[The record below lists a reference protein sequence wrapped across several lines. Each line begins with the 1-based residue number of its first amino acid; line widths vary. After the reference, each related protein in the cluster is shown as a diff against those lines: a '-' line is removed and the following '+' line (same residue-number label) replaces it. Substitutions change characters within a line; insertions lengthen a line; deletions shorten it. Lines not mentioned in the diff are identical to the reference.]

1 MTPVA
6 SSPAVLRRRRVKT
19 WSAFGELGRKPSEY
33 EIVTHGMNHTVGAV
47 PLEMGPDVHGNRWL
61 LRHRDGIAL
70 KAAGLD
76 AFRDPDR
83 LTYRKYTQAMDEQ
96 ETYLDGLLQHYVEVR
111 HSDRDL
117 GPEALDLLATAMS
130 PTRYLGH
137 GLQMISA
144 YVQQLAHSSY
154 LANCAAFQTADQL
167 RRVQRVAYRTRQLAD
182 AFPERGFGTGERQ
195 VWEGDADWQPTR
207 KAIETLLLA
216 YDWDQAFVGLNL
228 VVKPVADLMF
238 LKAFARISRENGDE
252 LDALL
257 AENLYLDSQRSR
269 RWTIDAC
276 RALVQADPGNAAV
289 LRERLAQWQLRGQEI
304 VESASRLLSRQGHGI
319 KAAEMADRASTEWAA
334 FLSDAGLPGISRVG
348 ATHRQGNPGMA
359 DALD

>member
-1 MTPVA
+1 MTP
-6 SSPAVLRRRRVKT
+6 SPSGPAVLRSRRVKT
-19 WSAFGELGRKPSEY
+19 WSAFGDLGRKPNEY

-47 PLEMGPDVHGNRWL
+47 PLEMGPEVHGNRWL
-61 LRHRDGIAL
+61 LRHRDGIAM

-83 LTYRKYTQAMDEQ
+83 MTYRKYTQTMDEQ
-96 ETYLDGLLQHYVEVR
+96 ETYIDGLLRNYGEVR
-111 HSDRDL
+111 HSDGEL
-117 GPEALDLLATAMS
+117 GPAALDLLATAMT

-182 AFPERGFGTGERQ
+182 AFPQRGFGSRERRI
-195 VWEGDADWQPTR
+195 WEGDPDWQPTR
-207 KAIETLLLA
+207 EAIEKLMLA

-228 VVKPVADLMF
+228 VVKPIVDALF
-238 LKAFARISRENGDE
+238 LEAFAGIARRMGDE

-257 AENLYLDSQRSR
+257 AENLYLDSQRGR
-269 RWTIDAC
+269 RWTLEAC
-276 RALVQADPGNAAV
+276 TALVQADAGNAEV
-289 LRERLAQWQLRGQEI
+289 LRERLARWQPLGRGI
-304 VESASRLLSRQGHGI
+304 VESASRLLARHAHGTEASSI
-319 KAAEMADRASTEWAA
+319 ADQASAEWGE
-334 FLSDAGLPGISRVG
+334 FLSHADLGIG
-348 ATHRQGNPGMA
+348 G
-359 DALD
+359 